1 MKNGLQNS
9 VTVKG
14 EITNKWLIAA
24 VLGGLWASIEIIVGS
39 FLHNLKIPL
48 SGSFLTMISI
58 ILAVGFFQIWPVRGI
73 LWRAG
78 LICAIMKSISPSAV
92 ILGPMTAIAAEGFLL
107 ELGIFLFGRNPAGF
121 MFSGAITLLS
131 AFIHKVLRLLIV
143 YGMSILEI
151 YLAMFRRGMEQFGIF
166 NADPLP
172 TVISLVMI
180 YIIVG
185 GIAGFIGFKTGQ
197 AARSRQM
204 ELSIASTGKSVSLLS
219 DNFKITERY
228 STGLLITHLI
238 AITGLLAVINFLSL
252 TIAAIVTLPYI
263 LFCAFQYTRV
273 SKTLSKSFFWIQLV
287 TILILAW
294 VFQDAFGGKANAG
307 NYRGLIEGL
316 KIIHR
321 AVLIVVGFSSLS
333 TELKNPFLQNLFS
346 SKGLRQLYLSV
357 NAAFGIL
364 PAIFDQ
370 LIQPKKFLLHP
381 IRSISESLLYVES
394 WMNLVEEDYKKS
406 QTLHS

>member
-1 MKNGLQNS
+1 M
-9 VTVKG
+9 
-14 EITNKWLIAA
+14 
-24 VLGGLWASIEIIVGS
+24 
-39 FLHNLKIPL
+39 HNLKIPL

-204 ELSIASTGKSVSLLS
+204 ELSIASTGKSVSSLS

-294 VFQDAFGGKANAG
+294 VFQDAFSGKANAG